1 MRVINENTFQQE
13 EQVKQI
19 LTHVKFLDTK
29 IGDLIKEERHQIK
42 QNNEAD
48 FNLKVSKYLLGNLLN
63 CINNYNYE
71 KTKK

>member
-1 MRVINENTFQQE
+1 MRVINENTFPQE

-29 IGDLIKEERHQIK
+29 IGDLIKEEKHQIK
-42 QNNEAD
+42 QNHEAD

-63 CINNYNYE
+63 CINNYE